1 MQFAQE
7 FGEARYRIRGYDE
20 TSVTV
25 NETVCRASLWLTP
38 DELHEGWAVDH
49 AEALDE
55 AALAPLLATRPEVVV
70 IGTGRRC
77 LPPSPRWL
85 RFFAGR
91 GVGVEFMDTPAA
103 CRTFNV
109 LMAEGR
115 RVACGLIVEP
125 PPPD

>member
-7 FGEARYRIRGYDE
+7 FGDARYRIRGYDH
-20 TSVTV
+20 SGVRVNDTV
-25 NETVCRASLWLTP
+25 YRKSLWLTP
-38 DELHEGWAVDH
+38 DELHADWPVRHVDG
-49 AEALDE
+49 LDE
-55 AALAPLLATRPEVVV
+55 TAFSALLEGEPEVVV
-70 IGTGRRC
+70 IGTGWHC
-77 LPPSPRWL
+77 CPPRPQWL

-125 PPPD
+125 PQAR